1 MSCFVHIRSPVV
13 SQYFVKSEVH
23 ILTDFHI
30 KNSSVFFTNIES
42 AAVMNNTFT
51 YLAVSNINLAITE
64 AYATRTRMKYLVQNN
79 RARAEQVD
87 GHSRP

>member
-1 MSCFVHIRSPVV
+1 M
-13 SQYFVKSEVH
+13 
-23 ILTDFHI
+23 
-30 KNSSVFFTNIES
+30 
-42 AAVMNNTFT
+42 MNNAFT

-87 GHSRP
+87 GHGRP